1 MTGNFQGNFHDQFL
15 MNGSFKELLG
25 AISTERKFFEAI
37 SVYGKF
43 LKNFFVTILD
53 ERNFFRAI
61 F

>member
-1 MTGNFQGNFHDQFL
+1 MTGNFHDQFL